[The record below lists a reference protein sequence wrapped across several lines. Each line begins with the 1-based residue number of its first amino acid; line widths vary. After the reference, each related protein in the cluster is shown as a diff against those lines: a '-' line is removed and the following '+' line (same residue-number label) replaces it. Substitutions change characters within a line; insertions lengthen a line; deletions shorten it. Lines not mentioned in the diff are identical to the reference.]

1 MQPTRT
7 GLTTQGRDRPFAAT
21 KNASIPAGGCGAR
34 NANMAKLATPT
45 PNALEVFPGPRRKT
59 AASPA
64 AHDDTCP
71 TITEYGWDASLCV
84 SAVTSTIEVT
94 NGIRHV
100 GYSVKVPSASMMAIA
115 SPVPVARYINSAV
128 HRNVASRPRTLDR
141 DWRMRSVHLWQLTRS
156 TAHWRLPLTPA
167 DRAAHPRRAM
177 QGL

>member
-34 NANMAKLATPT
+34 NANIAKLATPT
-45 PNALEVFPGPRRKT
+45 PNALEVLPGPGRK
-59 AASPA
+59 S
-64 AHDDTCP
+64 DDKCP
-71 TITEYGWDASLCV
+71 TITEYGWDASLCG

-100 GYSVKVPSASMMAIA
+100 GSSVKVPSASMMAIA
-115 SPVPVARYINSAV
+115 TPVPVARYINSAV